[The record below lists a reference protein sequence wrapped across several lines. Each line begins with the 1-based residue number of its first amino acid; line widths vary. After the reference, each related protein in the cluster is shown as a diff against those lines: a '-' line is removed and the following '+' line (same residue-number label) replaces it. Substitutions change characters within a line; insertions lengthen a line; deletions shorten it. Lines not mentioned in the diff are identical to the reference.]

1 MSFTDKAKNK
11 VEELSGAAKE
21 RVGDMTDNERMRAEG
36 ASERSEARTRQAGEK
51 VKDAGRD
58 AKDAFTKK

>member
-11 VEELSGAAKE
+11 VQELSGAAKE
-21 RVGDMTDNERMRAEG
+21 RIGDMTDNERMRAEG
-36 ASERSEARTRQAGEK
+36 STEQSEARVRQTGEH

-58 AKDAFTKK
+58 AKDAITR